1 MQCLC
6 IVFFLIG
13 GVLARSLYTISIERS
28 LGKISLWDLCR
39 SSLQEPSWQDL
50 CKRSLG
56 KISADLYAM
65 SLYMI
70 SKRGVLARSPYKI
83 SIGGLLARSLEEI
96 SVHALYKELCRQDLC
111 KRPLGKISV
120 QDLYCSTRPLQELS
134 VQDRFPW
141 QDHHARSLQNTSLSR
156 SLRKISLTIKMSTVP
171 QREWSDTPKV
181 PRGLREGSYSHGAAT
196 RAIWEAQSDERVAR
210 AHVKDFHRTLRAP
223 RNMNME
229 KIKSDV
235 LSCFIYVGLRRLF
248 FFKVYTKILCLP
260 RKMSPRHPKS
270 CACHTESSSCP
281 KSNST
286 TASQK
291 RDFRPFQNVAQVHQI
306 LRLHRKMTSKN
317 TSHFYA
323 RLPKF

>member
-1 MQCLC
+1 MPPYS
-6 IVFFLIG
+6 FFLIG
-13 GVLARSLYTISIERS
+13 GVLARSLYKISIERS

-39 SSLQEPSWQDL
+39 STLQEPSWQDL

-96 SVHALYKELCRQDLC
+96 SVHALYKELCWQDLC

-156 SLRKISLTIKMSTVP
+156 SLRKISWALCHNESDLTRPKCREGCARDLIRTAP
-171 QREWSDTPKV
+171 QRERSERPKV
-181 PRGLREGSYSHGAAT
+181 TRGLREHM
-196 RAIWEAQSDERVAR
+196 
-210 AHVKDFHRTLRAP
+210 L
-223 RNMNME
+223 N
-229 KIKSDV
+229 
-235 LSCFIYVGLRRLF
+235 
-248 FFKVYTKILCLP
+248 
-260 RKMSPRHPKS
+260 
-270 CACHTESSSCP
+270 
-281 KSNST
+281 
-286 TASQK
+286 
-291 RDFRPFQNVAQVHQI
+291 
-306 LRLHRKMTSKN
+306 
-317 TSHFYA
+317 
-323 RLPKF
+323 